1 VRGRQFCCSPSSGLA
16 ICAGTVS
23 SYRRLGWAMLCWDW
37 DWGWG
42 WGEDSSPGTGS
53 VPGSSPGGGAGVTA
67 DVLPQDRADQRHPG
81 FIAAVGIEPI
91 EHVVAEANHGGPQGS
106 GKRGAAA

>member
-23 SYRRLGWAMLCWDW
+23 SYRRLGWARLC
-37 DWGWG
+37 WGWG
-42 WGEDSSPGTGS
+42 WGEDSSPGTGPG
-53 VPGSSPGGGAGVTA
+53 PGSSAGGRTPVAA

-91 EHVVAEANHGGPQGS
+91 EHVVAEANHSGPQGS